1 MSSPPLN
8 VDYWSSLYRV
18 YEEDNEQYE
27 KAIQETELVD
37 KARQLWQWKDLS
49 RSIPFES
56 IAPIL
61 SDVNMDQYLDNRPE
75 VAVQGLLTH
84 LQQNGVITGD
94 GLVTP
99 AFLLHLATSDSN
111 GSSEKFPIYDRR
123 VWNAYVYLWRLRNQG
138 DRLYRSASTSPDKYG
153 DFCRDFAD
161 SCPDN
166 SPREYEQALF
176 MFGGYI
182 MDLAEGELPTVI
194 DTIDSTLSSQEQA
207 LQTPVNYAMVDI
219 DRIKNT
225 AEDSS

>member
-1 MSSPPLN
+1 MSDPPLN
-8 VDYWSSLYRV
+8 IDYWSSLYRV

-49 RSIPFES
+49 RSIPFEN

-61 SDVNMDQYLDNRPE
+61 SDVDMDQYVDNRPE
-75 VAVQGLLTH
+75 VAVQELLAH
-84 LQQNGVITGD
+84 LQQKGVITGD

-99 AFLLHLATSDSN
+99 AFLLHLATSDAT
-111 GSSEKFPIYDRR
+111 GSSEIFPIYDRR
-123 VWNAYVYLWRLRNQG
+123 VWNAYVYLWRLRDQD

-153 DFCRDFAD
+153 NFCRDFAD

-182 MDLAEGELPTVI
+182 MDLAEGESPTAI

-207 LQTPVNYAMVDI
+207 LQGPANYAMVGI